1 MQDPKPREREQWT
14 IRDVLGWTSKRFSE
28 VVFPTPLLDAQL
40 LLCRV
45 LGLDKVQLYMQMDR
59 PLTQDE
65 RAAYRALVQR
75 RLAGEPVAYI
85 LEKKYWHDL
94 ELKVDGRVLIP
105 RPETET
111 LLDFVL
117 AVLQHAKRKPARIL
131 DLCTGS
137 GCLAIALARSFPDT
151 KVIAVDK
158 HASALAVARANVEAY
173 GLQNLELIESD
184 LLLPAAYAQLNQ
196 AGGAFDV
203 VVANPPYL
211 SEAEWQT
218 IDGGVRNFEPKEAL
232 VADGAGLTI
241 AAAILD
247 GIMAHQLLESQS
259 VFCMET
265 GVGHGRQ
272 LCANQAASSEAF
284 RVMAFHAPIWDLPRG
299 GFFGLRDLEAKER
312 FVCRLAGMES
322 PAEEPVSD
330 LNPDLDEA

>member
-1 MQDPKPREREQWT
+1 MQEFKPREREQWT

-28 VVFPTPLLDAQL
+28 MGFPTPLLDAQL

-59 PLTQDE
+59 PLSTDE
-65 RAAYRALVQR
+65 RATYRTLVQR

-94 ELKVDGRVLIP
+94 ELLVDRRVLIP

-117 AVLQHAKRKPARIL
+117 AVLQHAKYRPARIL

-137 GCLAIALARSFPDT
+137 GCLAIAFARAFPEA
-151 KVIAVDK
+151 KVVAVDK
-158 HASALAVARANVEAY
+158 HASALAVARLNAKAY
-173 GLQNLELIESD
+173 GLQNLELQEADVLSVD
-184 LLLPAAYAQLNQ
+184 TYSRLAQEMKS
-196 AGGAFDV
+196 FDV

-211 SEAEWQT
+211 SEEEWLA
-218 IDGGVRNFEPKEAL
+218 IDAGVRNFEPREAL
-232 VADGAGLTI
+232 VADEAGLSI
-241 AAAILD
+241 ARAILD
-247 GIMAHQLLESQS
+247 GLAAHRLLDTES

-265 GVGHGRQ
+265 GVGQGRRI
-272 LCANQAASSEAF
+272 CVSRTSNSDPY
-284 RVMAFHAPIWDLPRG
+284 RVIAFHAPIWELPRG

-312 FVCRLAGMES
+312 FVCRLAGMVS
-322 PAEEPVSD
+322 PPEQEVGD
-330 LNPDLDEA
+330 LNSELDET